1 VSADIDIALEEWMNE
16 RRIHRIFEISI
27 LLKGAHALIE
37 CVGGL
42 ALAFVG
48 TGDITRLINALT
60 QEELIE
66 DPNDFVAAHLL
77 MLAQNFTV
85 STQRFY
91 AFYLLSHG
99 IIKAFLVAGLL
110 RNKLWAYP
118 VSLVVLGLFI
128 VYQLYRF
135 SYTHGFGLIVLTV
148 FDLFVIGLIWHEY
161 RLVRRHLTSR

>member
-1 VSADIDIALEEWMNE
+1 MNE
-16 RRIHRIFEISI
+16 QRIHQIFEISV

-37 CVGGL
+37 CIGGL
-42 ALAFVG
+42 VLAFVSTSAI
-48 TGDITRLINALT
+48 TGLVNALT

-66 DPNDFVAAHLL
+66 DPNDFVATHLL
-77 MLAQNFTV
+77 SLAQNFTV
-85 STQRFY
+85 STQHFY

-99 IIKAFLVAGLL
+99 VVKAFLVIGLL

-118 VSLVVLGLFI
+118 TSLVVLTLFI

-148 FDLFVIGLIWHEY
+148 FDVFVMGLIWHEY
-161 RLVRRHLTSR
+161 RLVRRYLTSR